1 MKKILI
7 FSLSYYPLNV
17 SGAEGAI
24 KEITDRI
31 DPNNIGFHMVTLLS
45 DKSLP
50 KNEKI
55 GNVNIHRVGFGS
67 AYLSKIL
74 FPLLSALKAKK
85 LNKEY
90 KFDAIWAMMTYMLWS
105 VVLLRFFG
113 VFIPHILTLQDGD
126 PYEKVF
132 ERWFIRPFT
141 PLLDFGFKKSSIIQV
156 ISSYLGEWPAL
167 RGYKGD
173 IVKIFNGANPKNMN
187 PEYSQEEVEEIKIKL
202 GKKPGDVYLM
212 NAARLVYQKGHDDVI
227 NALTLLPDNVHFIL
241 IGGGEDE
248 KMLKDLVKE
257 KGLENRVNFIGKLD
271 RDDVPKYRNT
281 TIADIFVGPSRSEG
295 LGNSFL
301 SAMAARIPVISTQ
314 EGGIA
319 EFLFDKKHN
328 PDKESTGWVVEK
340 DNPKQ
345 IAEAVK
351 DVIVNPEK
359 VKEITDRAREMVFV
373 KFNWD
378 VIAKDMQ
385 EKVFNKVLNL

>member
-7 FSLSYYPLNV
+7 FSLAYYPNNV

-31 DPNNIGFHMVTLLS
+31 DSSDIEFHMVTLLS

-67 AYLSKIL
+67 VYLSKIL
-74 FPLLSALKAKK
+74 FPALAALKAKK
-85 LNKEY
+85 LHKQY
-90 KFDAIWAMMTYMLWS
+90 KFDAIWAMMTYMLWP
-105 VVLLRFFG
+105 VVLLHFWG
-113 VFIPHILTLQDGD
+113 VSIPHILTLQDGD

-141 PLLDFGFKKSSIIQV
+141 PLLDYGFRKASVIQV
-156 ISSYLGEWPAL
+156 ISSYLGEWPAR

-187 PEYSQEEVEEIKIKL
+187 PDYLQEEVEEIKKQL
-202 GKKPGDVYLM
+202 GKNPGDIYLM

-227 NALTLLPDNVHFIL
+227 RALLLLPDNVHFVL
-241 IGGGEDE
+241 IGGGPDE
-248 KMLKDLVKE
+248 KMLKDLVEE
-257 KGLENRVNFIGKLD
+257 KKLGNRVKFIGKLD
-271 RDDVPKYRNT
+271 REDVPKYRNT

-301 SAMAARIPVISTQ
+301 SAMAARLPVISTR

-328 PDKESTGWVVEK
+328 PDKEPTGWVVDK
-340 DNPKQ
+340 DNSEQ

-351 DVIVNPEK
+351 DVLANPGK
-359 VKEITDRAREMVFV
+359 TKEIVERARDMVFV

-378 VIAKDMQ
+378 VIAKEMR
-385 EKVFNKVLNL
+385 EKVFGRFI